1 MPRATWLI
9 PPDHLILHV
18 AKAYVQHMHAHHNVG
33 ERLLAGRPSGRSGRP
48 FILRGDRLSNHNC
61 PRVASLCRARRPIAA
76 AAGTCAPSAGT
87 SSLSALRERLTDPD
101 VDPYPARRCSRRE
114 LLYALWAVG
123 DEELAASNHEKAEGD
138 RDRVPVRWLNNEPSR
153 ALADSSARLIRS
165 SVPSFGR
172 RHSEH
177 RPP

>member
-1 MPRATWLI
+1 MPRATRLI

-18 AKAYVQHMHAHHNVG
+18 AKAYAQHMHAHHNVG
-33 ERLLAGRPSGRSGRP
+33 ERLLAGRPSGLAGRP
-48 FILRGDRLSNHNC
+48 FIRRGDRLSSHNC
-61 PRVASLCRARRPIAA
+61 PRVASLCRARRPTAA
-76 AAGTCAPSAGT
+76 AAGTCASSAGT
-87 SSLSALRERLTDPD
+87 SSLSALHERLTGPD
-101 VDPYPARRCSRRE
+101 VDPYTARWCSRRE
-114 LLYALWAVG
+114 LLYVLWAVG
-123 DEELAASNHEKAEGD
+123 DEEFAAINHEKAEGR

-153 ALADSSARLIRS
+153 ALASSSARLIRS